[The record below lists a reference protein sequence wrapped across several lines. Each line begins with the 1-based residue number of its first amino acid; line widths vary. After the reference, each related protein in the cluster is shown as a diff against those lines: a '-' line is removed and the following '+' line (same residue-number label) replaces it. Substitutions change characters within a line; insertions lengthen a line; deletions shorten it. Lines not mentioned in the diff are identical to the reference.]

1 MLTKY
6 IIETPPVMIPQS
18 KELKFYFILTAS
30 FLLHDLFADLVK
42 NFFQKIT
49 SNQPIK
55 CFIPIVV
62 LDELDQSKKG
72 SNETGAKSRNS
83 IRLINLLKSSVF
95 EIQDRNEDLQWR
107 KEFDPRNPFLPAN
120 INVNDRFSSVIY
132 SSSVI
137 RAKNNHF
144 VGVIVNNNTHID
156 TLDRM
161 NIPHSSVDHFV
172 KFVTNNSLSLF
183 TCSTQNLIEILVKF
197 FTNKKE

>member
-6 IIETPPVMIPQS
+6 IIETPPVMIPQ
-18 KELKFYFILTAS
+18 FYFILTAS

-49 SNQPIK
+49 SSNQPIK

-95 EIQDRNEDLQWR
+95 EIQDRNEDLLW
-107 KEFDPRNPFLPAN
+107 KTEFDPRNPFLPAN

-132 SSSVI
+132 SSVI